1 VLAPAHARPRAGDP
15 ARPRPGALKTG
26 AVGQWVRR
34 GLGDGPLAV
43 RLEERLDFH
52 DAAPDEVSSEADT
65 LSLTRAVGVLD
76 PLAPM
81 CWEGLN
87 LWPDAIGTTLAALQ
101 DPALSGGGSA
111 GASVLHRS
119 IT

>member
-1 VLAPAHARPRAGDP
+1 MLAPAHARPRAGDP